1 VARTDSVVS
10 VAIVFFL
17 GWGGGG
23 VAEAVGGPV
32 HWGFRE
38 EMLLSGRSVRSR
50 ASVFF

>member
-1 VARTDSVVS
+1 MARTDSVVS
-10 VAIVFFL
+10 VAIVFF
-17 GWGGGG
+17 WGGGG
-23 VAEAVGGPV
+23 VAEAVGGTV